1 MMLLINPKAIMN
13 INFNPELSN
22 PVYFFRKTSTL
33 LLLSALF
40 LAPVHAETIE
50 NLQKNASMA
59 YEKMMQAKQTADTL
73 AKDATFAER
82 KLAVARQK
90 LTEAEREAET
100 ARRKSEQAKIAMEQA
115 ANRWKQASDVLANE
129 WGKSEVQ

>member
-1 MMLLINPKAIMN
+1 MMLLTNPKAIMK
-13 INFNPELSN
+13 IKFNPRLSN
-22 PVYFFRKTSTL
+22 SLCFFRKTGTL
-33 LLLSALF
+33 LILSVLF
-40 LAPVHAETIE
+40 LPPVHAETIE

-59 YEKMMQAKQTADTL
+59 YEKMMQARQTAETL

-82 KLAVARQK
+82 KLAVAKQK
-90 LTEAEREAET
+90 LAEAEREAEA